1 MGGAKIDG
9 FRGKG
14 NGHRDNNSSTGRH
27 NLPRLIR
34 KIHGNGG
41 GKGVLRKRCFAF
53 IIIYYIIACDNI
65 FILCG
70 CSRISHG
77 HEFIDTRFGNMSVNV
92 NERGYIELYACIRA
106 THFCLFF
113 FF

>member
-1 MGGAKIDG
+1 MCL
-9 FRGKG
+9 G
-14 NGHRDNNSSTGRH
+14 NV
-27 NLPRLIR
+27 
-34 KIHGNGG
+34 
-41 GKGVLRKRCFAF
+41 VLLLAREEQVF
-53 IIIYYIIACDNI
+53 IACDNI

>member
-9 FRGKG
+9 FCGKG

-41 GKGVLRKRCFAF
+41 EKDVLRESRKRCFAF
-53 IIIYYIIACDNI
+53 SQGKILPSVIIYLSCTDARA
-65 FILCG
+65 FHRL
-70 CSRISHG
+70 
-77 HEFIDTRFGNMSVNV
+77 EFIDTRRFERLRFGNISVNAA
-92 NERGYIELYACIRA
+92 NEHGYVKL
-106 THFCLFF
+106 
-113 FF
+113 